1 MILNGDII
9 VQDNS
14 DNKIHIQQDKIQRK
28 GKKFNCPY
36 EGCDACFGKNI
47 RLQTHIRIRH
57 TGYVCFKII

>member
-9 VQDNS
+9 VQNNS
-14 DNKIHIQQDKIQRK
+14 DNEIVNKIQRK